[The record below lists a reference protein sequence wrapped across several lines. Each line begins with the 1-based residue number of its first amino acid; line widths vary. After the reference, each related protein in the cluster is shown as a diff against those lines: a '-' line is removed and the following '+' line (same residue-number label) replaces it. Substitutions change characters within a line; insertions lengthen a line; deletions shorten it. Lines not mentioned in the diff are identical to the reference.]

1 MVKIKDMVHVEKQE
15 NSNRLIQVTREL
27 LCKVP
32 QDIDSASP
40 AKNIPIG
47 SKSPKVDN
55 PSSPQTDKTTTESS
69 KPLSPKAPPVPKV
82 LRHPQPTLPRV
93 VMLQATLQ
101 GRNLLSLLVGRNS
114 VKAHPCLK
122 PGKQLLQYSHV
133 VESWDNLDFI

>member
-55 PSSPQTDKTTTESS
+55 PSSPQTDKTMTESS
-69 KPLSPKAPPVPKV
+69 KPLSPQSPTGAKGAPTSPTHVASSCDAAGNSPRPEPTESSGRPQLGEGSSVPQAWKATTAVF
-82 LRHPQPTLPRV
+82 TCCRV
-93 VMLQATLQ
+93 V
-101 GRNLLSLLVGRNS
+101 R
-114 VKAHPCLK
+114 
-122 PGKQLLQYSHV
+122 
-133 VESWDNLDFI
+133 